1 LNAQITVEIA
11 YALPEKQLIKT
22 LEVPLGTTAQQ
33 AVGASGIAQAFDGL
47 IPEDSQLGIFGK
59 VVANNQ
65 ILREGDRIEIYR
77 SLIADPKVVRKER
90 AAKARRARSEKKA

>member
-59 VVANNQ
+59 VVANDQ